1 MKKQNYPSDLND
13 NEWKRIKQYLPGEK
27 NTGRPIEIDRRDIID
42 GIFYIN
48 RSGCAWEMLPH
59 DFPCYKTVYHYF
71 RIWRKEGIWEKIHN
85 ALREEVRVE
94 EKREPTPSAG
104 IIDSQTVKTTEGGDH
119 GYDAGKKTNGRKR
132 HIIVDT
138 IGLLLIVVVH
148 AANIQDRDGAKLV
161 FTKIFGLFPRLQL
174 IWADGG
180 YAGKLID
187 WVKQQFTWILEIVKR
202 SDDIKGFSVLPRRWV
217 VERTFSWLYRCRRLS
232 KDYEK
237 LTVTSES
244 MVYIAM
250 IRLMLRRL

>member
-1 MKKQNYPSDLND
+1 MEY
-13 NEWKRIKQYLPGEK
+13 
-27 NTGRPIEIDRRDIID
+27 
-42 GIFYIN
+42 
-48 RSGCAWEMLPH
+48 RSGCAWELLPH
-59 DFPCYKTVYHYF
+59 DFPNYKTVYHYF
-71 RIWRKEGIWEKIHN
+71 RIWRKEGIWEQMHN

-104 IIDSQTVKTTEGGDH
+104 IIDSQTVKTTEGGEH
-119 GYDAGKKTNGRKR
+119 GYDAGKKTDGRKR

-148 AANIQDRDGAKLV
+148 AANIQDRDGAKIV
-161 FTKIFGLFPRLQL
+161 FAKIFGLFPRLQL

-180 YAGKLID
+180 YSGKLVD
-187 WVKQQFTWILEIVKR
+187 WVKEKFSWILEIVKR
-202 SDDIKGFSVLPRRWV
+202 SDNVSGFVLLPRRWV

-237 LTVTSES
+237 LTVTSEN

-250 IRLMLRRL
+250 IRLMLRRLSSE